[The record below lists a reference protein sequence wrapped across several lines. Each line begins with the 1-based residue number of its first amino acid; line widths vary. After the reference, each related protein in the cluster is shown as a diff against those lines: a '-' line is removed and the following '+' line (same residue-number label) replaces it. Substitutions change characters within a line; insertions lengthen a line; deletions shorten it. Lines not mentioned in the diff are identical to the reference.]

1 MSNRTYLFANSFPSI
16 IEASEIVKFE
26 KLIIITSNEIIIEF
40 CTKLNVEHINIGKSK
55 NTSIKELLR
64 HKKTIKRK
72 LSKISDQD
80 VLFCFYGFDLFGL
93 FAIKELNRRNNV
105 FFNNKDNLYKKTS
118 HLRFWRRRISVN
130 NYLIYSF
137 LLNIPLRQFEIT
149 DKRTFLGVCY
159 KKLEKKFPS
168 LKSISRN
175 DIFLHN
181 SCSVR
186 KLLNIDSGSVVI
198 VDSGNYLF
206 NLKKEYFLWIKRNFK
221 NHDLYLKPHPNFNLP
236 DYNLDEFKIIEKC
249 IPAELI
255 IDKTLIIISVIGT
268 TLFHKFPFNVRK
280 YSLINHV
287 EWKDNEEYHRCYSNI
302 LNNKSIQIIENEK

>member
-149 DKRTFLGVCY
+149 DKR
-159 KKLEKKFPS
+159 
-168 LKSISRN
+168 
-175 DIFLHN
+175 IFLEF
-181 SCSVR
+181 
-186 KLLNIDSGSVVI
+186 VI
-198 VDSGNYLF
+198 K
-206 NLKKEYFLWIKRNFK
+206 NLKKNFL
-221 NHDLYLKPHPNFNLP
+221 H
-236 DYNLDEFKIIEKC
+236 
-249 IPAELI
+249 
-255 IDKTLIIISVIGT
+255 
-268 TLFHKFPFNVRK
+268 
-280 YSLINHV
+280 
-287 EWKDNEEYHRCYSNI
+287 
-302 LNNKSIQIIENEK
+302 